1 MINLNHV
8 NYATGSKEILHDV
21 SFSINVG
28 DKIGL
33 VGSNG
38 AGKTT
43 LLRLINGDLTPTS
56 GEIIKT
62 NEEIGILPQD
72 MRDWLD
78 HSVYEFIEEVTGVK
92 DAREQFDEQC
102 ANLEHDSSER
112 TLLLY
117 ADALEKYDKFEV
129 ASFDANLEKALKRA
143 DISSIDTGK
152 EIGNFSGGQRIR
164 IALAAVFAS
173 RYDVVLLDEP
183 TNNLDDR
190 GVVVLEKFI
199 EGSNAAFLMVSHDRR
214 FLRNATSRIIELM
227 GGDQGMRQY
236 GLGYDEYVEAREK
249 ARQATFN
256 RYEQY
261 EKEKKRLDRAARAAR
276 IKANSAGSNRSNS
289 DNDKLTAHFRKEK
302 AASGLASAASGMSS
316 RLGQLEE
323 PERPEEDVS
332 LKFLFKEEAG
342 KKLNLLSVSNLEIDY
357 GNGHTIG
364 PVSFSIRTGDKI
376 LLKGKNGSGKTSV
389 IRGIMGDAPVSSGDG
404 DVHASKQANVIYVD
418 QNQTLPL
425 PDDSALNNLRHLAPS
440 LELHD
445 AINLLIRFNL
455 KKDIIQVTPGSELS
469 GGERAK
475 VLLAGIA
482 ANNVGLLILD
492 EPTNNL
498 DIPTIEAL
506 EHALKN
512 YNGGV
517 LIVSHDRDF
526 VQNIGITNTIS
537 IPTR

>member
-1 MINLNHV
+1 MIDLNRV

-21 SFSINVG
+21 SFSINTG
-28 DKIGL
+28 DKVGL

-152 EIGNFSGGQRIR
+152 EIGNFSGGQRTR

-236 GLGYDEYVEAREK
+236 GLGYDEYVEARERAK
-249 ARQATFN
+249 QATFN

-389 IRGIMGDAPVSSGDG
+389 IRGIMGDTPVSSG

-475 VLLAGIA
+475 VLLVGIA

-526 VQNIGITNTIS
+526 VQNIGITNIIS

>member
-1 MINLNHV
+1 MINLNHIS
-8 NYATGSKEILHDV
+8 YEIGGKEVLHDA
-21 SFSINVG
+21 SFTINSGEKV
-28 DKIGL
+28 GL
-33 VGSNG
+33 VGPNG

-56 GEIIKT
+56 GEIIRT
-62 NEEIGILPQD
+62 DEEIGMLPQD
-72 MRDWLD
+72 LREWLD
-78 HSVYEFIEEVTGVK
+78 HSVHGFIEEVTGVK

-102 ANLEHDSSER
+102 SRLEHDSSER

-117 ADALEKYDKFEV
+117 ADALERYDKFEV
-129 ASFDANLEKALKRA
+129 ASFDTNLEKALRGA
-143 DISSIDTGK
+143 GIASIDTNK
-152 EIGNFSGGQRIR
+152 EIGNFSGGQRTR

-183 TNNLDDR
+183 TNNLDEK

-199 EGSNAAFLMVSHDRR
+199 EGSNASFLMVSHDRR

-227 GGDQGMRQY
+227 GGDQGVRQY
-236 GLGYDEYVEAREK
+236 GLGYDEYIEAREK
-249 ARQATFN
+249 AKQATFD

-261 EKEKKRLDRAARAAR
+261 EKEKKRLERAAKAAR
-276 IKANSAGSNRSNS
+276 VKANSAGSNRSNA

-302 AASGLASAASGMSS
+302 AASGLAGTASSIS
-316 RLGQLEE
+316 TRLRRLEE

-332 LKFLFKEEAG
+332 LSFLFSEQAT
-342 KKLNLLSVSNLEIDY
+342 KKLNLLSVINLEVDY
-357 GNGHTIG
+357 GNGQKIG
-364 PVSFSIRTGDKI
+364 PISLNIRSGDKV
-376 LLKGKNGSGKTSV
+376 LLTGENGAGKTSI
-389 IRGIMGDAPVSSGDG
+389 IRGIMNMAPVSSGD
-404 DVHASKQANVIYVD
+404 VHANKDAGLIYID

-425 PDDSALNNLRHLAPS
+425 PNVSALDNLRHLAPS

-455 KKDIIQVTPGSELS
+455 KKDTLQTTPGAELS

-475 VLLAGIA
+475 VLLAGVA
-482 ANNVGLLILD
+482 ANDAGLLILD

-506 EHALKN
+506 EIALRN
-512 YNGGV
+512 YTGGV
-517 LIVSHDRDF
+517 LLVSHDRDF
-526 VQNIGITNTIS
+526 VKNIGITETIS
-537 IPTR
+537 VTPVK

>member
-1 MINLNHV
+1 MIDLNRV
-8 NYATGSKEILHDV
+8 KYATGSKEILHDV
-21 SFSINVG
+21 SFSINTG
-28 DKIGL
+28 DKVGL

-152 EIGNFSGGQRIR
+152 EIGNFSGGQRTR

-389 IRGIMGDAPVSSGDG
+389 IRGIMGDAPVSSGD
-404 DVHASKQANVIYVD
+404 VHASKQANVIYVD

-475 VLLAGIA
+475 VLLVGIA

>member
-78 HSVYEFIEEVTGVK
+78 YSVYEFIEEVTGVK
-92 DAREQFDEQC
+92 DTREQFDEQC

-129 ASFDANLEKALKRA
+129 ASFDANLEKALKCA

-152 EIGNFSGGQRIR
+152 EIGNFSGGQRTR

-183 TNNLDDR
+183 TNNLDDK

-236 GLGYDEYVEAREK
+236 GLGYDEYVEARERAK
-249 ARQATFN
+249 QATFN

-389 IRGIMGDAPVSSGDG
+389 IRGIMGDTPVSSG

>member
-1 MINLNHV
+1 MIDLNRV

-21 SFSINVG
+21 SFSINTG
-28 DKIGL
+28 DKVGL

-152 EIGNFSGGQRIR
+152 EIGNFSGGQRTR

-236 GLGYDEYVEAREK
+236 GLGYDEYVEARERAK
-249 ARQATFN
+249 QATFN
-256 RYEQY
+256 RYELY
-261 EKEKKRLDRAARAAR
+261 EK
-276 IKANSAGSNRSNS
+276 
-289 DNDKLTAHFRKEK
+289 
-302 AASGLASAASGMSS
+302 
-316 RLGQLEE
+316 
-323 PERPEEDVS
+323 
-332 LKFLFKEEAG
+332 
-342 KKLNLLSVSNLEIDY
+342 
-357 GNGHTIG
+357 
-364 PVSFSIRTGDKI
+364 
-376 LLKGKNGSGKTSV
+376 
-389 IRGIMGDAPVSSGDG
+389 
-404 DVHASKQANVIYVD
+404 
-418 QNQTLPL
+418 
-425 PDDSALNNLRHLAPS
+425 
-440 LELHD
+440 
-445 AINLLIRFNL
+445 
-455 KKDIIQVTPGSELS
+455 
-469 GGERAK
+469 
-475 VLLAGIA
+475 
-482 ANNVGLLILD
+482 
-492 EPTNNL
+492 
-498 DIPTIEAL
+498 
-506 EHALKN
+506 
-512 YNGGV
+512 
-517 LIVSHDRDF
+517 
-526 VQNIGITNTIS
+526 
-537 IPTR
+537 

>member
-1 MINLNHV
+1 MIDLNRV

-21 SFSINVG
+21 SFSINTG
-28 DKIGL
+28 DKVGL

-129 ASFDANLEKALKRA
+129 ASFDANLEKALKCA
-143 DISSIDTGK
+143 DISSINTDK
-152 EIGNFSGGQRIR
+152 EIGNFSGGQRTR

-183 TNNLDDR
+183 TNNLDDK

-236 GLGYDEYVEAREK
+236 GLGYDEYVEARERAK
-249 ARQATFN
+249 QATFN

-389 IRGIMGDAPVSSGDG
+389 IRGIMGDTPVSSG

>member
-78 HSVYEFIEEVTGVK
+78 YSVYEFIEEVTGVK
-92 DAREQFDEQC
+92 DTREQFDEQC

-129 ASFDANLEKALKRA
+129 ASFDANLEKALKCA
-143 DISSIDTGK
+143 DISSINTDK
-152 EIGNFSGGQRIR
+152 EIGNFSGGQRTR

-183 TNNLDDR
+183 TNNLDDK

-236 GLGYDEYVEAREK
+236 GLGYDEYVEARERAK
-249 ARQATFN
+249 QATFN

-389 IRGIMGDAPVSSGDG
+389 IRGIMGDTPVSSG

-526 VQNIGITNTIS
+526 VQNIGITNIIS

>member
-1 MINLNHV
+1 MIDLNRV

-21 SFSINVG
+21 SFSINTG
-28 DKIGL
+28 DKVGL

-152 EIGNFSGGQRIR
+152 EIGNFSGGQRTR

-323 PERPEEDVS
+323 PERPEEDVA

-342 KKLNLLSVSNLEIDY
+342 NKLNLLSVSNLEIDY

-389 IRGIMGDAPVSSGDG
+389 IRGIMGDAPVSFG

>member
-78 HSVYEFIEEVTGVK
+78 YSVYEFIEEVTGVK
-92 DAREQFDEQC
+92 DTREQFDEQC

-129 ASFDANLEKALKRA
+129 ASFDANLEKALKCA
-143 DISSIDTGK
+143 DISSINTDK
-152 EIGNFSGGQRIR
+152 EIGNFSGGQRTR

-183 TNNLDDR
+183 TNNLDDK

-199 EGSNAAFLMVSHDRR
+199 EGSNAAFLMVSNDRR

-236 GLGYDEYVEAREK
+236 GLGYDEYVEARERAK
-249 ARQATFN
+249 QATFN

-389 IRGIMGDAPVSSGDG
+389 IRGIMGDTPVSSG

-526 VQNIGITNTIS
+526 VQNIGITNIIS

>member
-78 HSVYEFIEEVTGVK
+78 YSVYEFIEEVTGVK
-92 DAREQFDEQC
+92 DTREQFDEQC

-117 ADALEKYDKFEV
+117 ADALEKYGKFEV
-129 ASFDANLEKALKRA
+129 ASFDANLEKALKCA
-143 DISSIDTGK
+143 DISSINTDK
-152 EIGNFSGGQRIR
+152 EIGNFSGGQRTR

-183 TNNLDDR
+183 TNNLDAK

-236 GLGYDEYVEAREK
+236 GLGYDEYVEARERAK
-249 ARQATFN
+249 QATFN

-389 IRGIMGDAPVSSGDG
+389 IRGIMGDTPVSSG

>member
-1 MINLNHV
+1 MINLNRV
-8 NYATGSKEILHDV
+8 NYATSSKEILHDV
-21 SFSINVG
+21 SFSINTG

-33 VGSNG
+33 VGPNG

-43 LLRLINGDLTPTS
+43 LLRLINGNLTPTS

-129 ASFDANLEKALKRA
+129 ASFDTNLEKALKRA
-143 DISSIDTGK
+143 DISSIDTSK
-152 EIGNFSGGQRIR
+152 EIGNFSGGQRTR

-183 TNNLDDR
+183 TNNLDDK

-199 EGSNAAFLMVSHDRR
+199 GGSNAAFLMVSHDRR

-249 ARQATFN
+249 AKQATFN

-261 EKEKKRLDRAARAAR
+261 EKEKKRLGRAARAAR

-302 AASGLASAASGMSS
+302 AASVLASAASGMSS

-357 GNGHTIG
+357 GNEHMIG

-376 LLKGKNGSGKTSV
+376 LLKGENGSGKTSV
-389 IRGIMGDAPVSSGDG
+389 IRGIMGETPVSSGD
-404 DVHASKQANVIYVD
+404 VHANKQANVIYVD

-482 ANNVGLLILD
+482 ANNAGLLILD

-512 YNGGV
+512 YNGGI

>member
-1 MINLNHV
+1 MIDLNRV

-21 SFSINVG
+21 SFSINTG
-28 DKIGL
+28 DKVGL

-152 EIGNFSGGQRIR
+152 EIGNFSGGQRTR

-389 IRGIMGDAPVSSGDG
+389 IRGIMVDTPVSSG

>member
-1 MINLNHV
+1 MVNLNRV
-8 NYATGSKEILHDV
+8 DYAIGSKEILHDV
-21 SFSINVG
+21 SFSINTG

-33 VGSNG
+33 VGPNG

-43 LLRLINGDLTPTS
+43 LLRLINDDLSPTS
-56 GEIIKT
+56 GEIIRNNK
-62 NEEIGILPQD
+62 EIGILPQD
-72 MRDWLD
+72 MREWLD

-102 ANLEHDSSER
+102 ANLGYDSSER

-117 ADALEKYDKFEV
+117 ADALDKYDKFEV
-129 ASFDANLEKALKRA
+129 ASFDTNLEKALRRA
-143 DISSIDTGK
+143 GISSINTSRK
-152 EIGNFSGGQRIR
+152 IGNFSGGQRTR

-173 RYDVVLLDEP
+173 HYDIVLLDEP
-183 TNNLDDR
+183 TNNLDDK

-199 EGSNAAFLMVSHDRR
+199 EGSDAAFLMISHDRR
-214 FLRNATSRIIELM
+214 FLRNTTSRIIELT
-227 GGDQGMRQY
+227 GDDQGIRQY

-249 ARQATFN
+249 AKQATFD
-256 RYEQY
+256 RYERY
-261 EKEKKRLDRAARAAR
+261 EKEKKRLDRAAKAAR

-302 AASGLASAASGMSS
+302 AASGLASAASSMNS

-323 PERPEEDVS
+323 PGRPEEDVS
-332 LKFLFKEEAG
+332 LRFLFKNEAS
-342 KKLNLLSVSNLEIDY
+342 KRLKLLSVSNLEIDY
-357 GNGHTIG
+357 GSGRVIG
-364 PVSFSIRTGDKI
+364 PVSLSIRTGDKI

-389 IRGIMGDAPVSSGDG
+389 IRGIIGDNPVSSGD
-404 DVHASKQANVIYVD
+404 VHTNKQANVIYVD

-425 PDDSALNNLRHLAPS
+425 PDDSALNNIRYLAPS

-455 KKDIIQVTPGSELS
+455 KKDIIQATPGSELS

-482 ANNVGLLILD
+482 ANSAGLLILD

-512 YNGGV
+512 YSGGV

-526 VQNIGITNTIS
+526 VQKIGITNTIS
-537 IPTR
+537 IHSR

>member
-1 MINLNHV
+1 MINLNRV

-21 SFSINVG
+21 SFSINAG

-117 ADALEKYDKFEV
+117 ADALEKYGKFEV

-152 EIGNFSGGQRIR
+152 EIGNFSGGQRTR

-183 TNNLDDR
+183 TNNLDDK

-249 ARQATFN
+249 AKQATFN

-357 GNGHTIG
+357 GNGHMIG

-389 IRGIMGDAPVSSGDG
+389 IRGIMGDTPVSSG

-482 ANNVGLLILD
+482 TNNVGLLILD

>member
-1 MINLNHV
+1 MINLNRV

-21 SFSINVG
+21 SFSINTG

-43 LLRLINGDLTPTS
+43 LLKLINGDLTPTS

-152 EIGNFSGGQRIR
+152 EIGNFSGGQRTR

-183 TNNLDDR
+183 TNNLDDK

-249 ARQATFN
+249 AKQATFN

-389 IRGIMGDAPVSSGDG
+389 IRGIMGDTPASSG